1 MQYSVQKNMILFV
14 FCTEYYYLCTRKY
27 ETRANLRLTLANS
40 FVRGCFARCTRK
52 YDFYL
57 MTPFQDIG
65 NIPFDVNV
73 LSSIF
78 PNNKHINEKARA
90 LEKSGQIVR
99 LKKGMYV
106 ASTMETGKELS
117 KELIANHL
125 YGPSYIGREYALR
138 YYGLIP
144 ERVYLVTSVTTK
156 HSRDFENAV
165 GHFNYQNCQPEYFH
179 IGIRMVQADRIN
191 YLIASPEKALC
202 DVVNFSKNLFLRSMK
217 DVELYL
223 QDDIRFDMDALA
235 DFDIAILE
243 KCAPVSRK
251 QGSINTLIKYIKHV
265 RHL

>member
-1 MQYSVQKNMILFV
+1 
-14 FCTEYYYLCTRKY
+14 
-27 ETRANLRLTLANS
+27 
-40 FVRGCFARCTRK
+40 
-52 YDFYL
+52 

-65 NIPFDVNV
+65 NVPFDVNV

-78 PNNKHINEKARA
+78 PNNMHINEKARA
-90 LEKSGQIVR
+90 LEKAGQIVR

-106 ASTMETGKELS
+106 ASSMETGKELS

-125 YGPSYIGREYALR
+125 YGPSYVSREYALR

-165 GHFNYQNCQPEYFH
+165 GNFSYQNCNPDYFP
-179 IGIRMVQADRIN
+179 IGIRMGLLDGAN
-191 YLIASPEKALC
+191 FLIASPEKALC
-202 DVVNFSKNLFLRSMK
+202 DVINFSKGLFLRSMK
-217 DVELYL
+217 DVEIYL
-223 QDDIRFDMDALA
+223 EEDIRFDTDALA
-235 DFDIAILE
+235 DFDITVLE

-251 QGSINTLIKYIKHV
+251 QSSISTLIKYINHV